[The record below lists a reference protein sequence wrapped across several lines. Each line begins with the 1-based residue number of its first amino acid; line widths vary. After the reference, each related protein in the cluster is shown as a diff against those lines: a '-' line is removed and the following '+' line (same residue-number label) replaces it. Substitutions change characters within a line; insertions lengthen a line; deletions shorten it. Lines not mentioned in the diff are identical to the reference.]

1 MKEEWKEL
9 YEFKNGDCAVYNGG
23 ELMLKQLP
31 DLISVM
37 PKRFKNEVFKW
48 MLKRF
53 KKEVFKWMLDR
64 EYYRERRE
72 VQRR

>member
-1 MKEEWKEL
+1 MKEWKEL

-31 DLISVM
+31 DLMTVM
-37 PKRFKNEVFKW
+37 P
-48 MLKRF
+48 KRF
-53 KKEVFKWMLDR
+53 KKEVFKWMLDKA
-64 EYYRERRE
+64 YYRERRE